1 MRCTTLHEMKYW
13 FLPRFK
19 AWVYFK
25 NYLLHC
31 KTRVVLLIP
40 PEVFWLLWEAL
51 GWSHPPATAPLCSHP
66 ESETHQEPLF
76 PQQTVEARLASPLAS
91 SPWVSH
97 CLLTHSTCSIPKLVL
112 KAHSVPRLS
121 CFLTAHHTVN
131 GTGSLGSFLIVL
143 DTTDWEFFYNTYFS
157 SGKSTGLSK
166 GKRPAEMCWW
176 EQSGRNWKKKIKKPQ
191 TRKKS
196 LFFCWEGGISA
207 EDSPGPYTQ
216 HTPLQ
221 QPPAPLPAASAGISS
236 LRWSPQIRI
245 QISLGFFFL
254 RLEKQAMPLLDY
266 SSAVLMS

>member
-157 SGKSTGLSK
+157 SGKSTSLSK

-176 EQSGRNWKKKIKKPQ
+176 EQSGRNWKKKKKKTNTNTNKKKKPFFLL
-191 TRKKS
+191 RRWD
-196 LFFCWEGGISA
+196 FCWRQPWPLHTTH
-207 EDSPGPYTQ
+207 SPATA
-216 HTPLQ
+216 TSSTACSFSWNK
-221 QPPAPLPAASAGISS
+221 QPEME
-236 LRWSPQIRI
+236 SPNQN
-245 QISLGFFFL
+245 
-254 RLEKQAMPLLDY
+254 PN
-266 SSAVLMS
+266 